1 MEYIEM
7 SKKDIRCKKT
17 TPYLCGTRALGRGL
31 CVNSVDKC
39 NNRTRRNRNFVLN
52 TTGAAAAAGTD
63 FGYNIKNIGRGCYPS
78 RLRVDYEKI
87 NKVYDTVPERFSIM
101 TYNIWGLSVTPNLK
115 HLIDLRSK
123 LLIKTV
129 LDQDADM
136 LCFQEMSEHMLD
148 KLKRPI
154 IDKYKFASE
163 PAYKFDNRRN
173 RDVDTYFVSK
183 YTPKR
188 IGVYGLPGVLE
199 YKNSMCVVE
208 FPNLIIFNLY
218 LQAGSKSSIGQEMNW
233 IHYSRCRFDL
243 LNFVYDM
250 IEKNYKNMNIIIC
263 GDLNFHLDGTIN
275 DWPEVAM
282 LNKLK
287 DTGFVDT
294 FRHLHTS
301 KTGFTEDTDLNM
313 MRYNYKLL
321 NKFYRYDGLFIKPG
335 ADAHRFVS
343 VKSRVFGQ
351 ELMYLNVK
359 ESEWFYKNMSQAVKL
374 GLDVSKLK
382 GVKMLDRGYSLPINA
397 SDHFG
402 VITHFKQIKE
412 K

>member
-1 MEYIEM
+1 M

-17 TPYLCGTRALGRGL
+17 IPYLCGTRALGRGL
-31 CVNSVDKC
+31 CVNAVYKC
-39 NNRTRRNRNFVLN
+39 NNRTRKNRGFIQNKTEKGN
-52 TTGAAAAAGTD
+52 D
-63 FGYNIKNIGRGCYPS
+63 FGYTIKNIGRGCYPS
-78 RLRVDYEKI
+78 RLRLDYEKI
-87 NKVYDTVPERFSIM
+87 NKVHDTVPESFSIM
-101 TYNIWGLSVTPNLK
+101 TYNIWGLSVTSNLK
-115 HLIDLRSK
+115 HLIGLRSK
-123 LLIKTV
+123 LLIKTIV
-129 LDQDADM
+129 DQNADM

-148 KLKRPI
+148 KLKNPI

-163 PAYKFDNRRN
+163 PSYKFDDRRN

-188 IGVYGLPGVLE
+188 IRVYGLPGVLE

-218 LQAGSKSSIGQEMNW
+218 LQAGSKSSIGQELNW

-243 LNFVYDM
+243 LNYVYDM
-250 IEKNYKNMNIIIC
+250 IKKKYKNINIIIC

-275 DWPEVAM
+275 DWPEVLM

-287 DTGFVDT
+287 DAGFVDT
-294 FRHLHTS
+294 FRHLHPFNA
-301 KTGFTEDTDLNM
+301 GFTEDTDLNM
-313 MRYNYKLL
+313 MRYNYKML

-335 ADAHRFVS
+335 ADAHRFAS
-343 VKSRVFGQ
+343 VKSKVFGQ
-351 ELMYLNVK
+351 ELVYLNIK

-374 GLDVSKLK
+374 GIDVSKLK

-402 VITHFKQIKE
+402 VITHFKQINDK
-412 K
+412 